1 MLMKR
6 FPPQTA
12 RIATLLL
19 SAMVIVPVVPAQLG
33 RPAATVDPTKE
44 ILGTWEGYMADPDG
58 SPHGPIKLEITADT
72 ITASN
77 PRGGQA
83 MGAGTYRI
91 SSSNERLTRID
102 GKGTSGQFQGKSYEG
117 IFAIEGKTLKWCSA
131 NDNPRSKRPTE
142 LKTNLQAG
150 QFLMV
155 LEKKQD

>member
-1 MLMKR
+1 MKR
-6 FPPQTA
+6 TSSQSTRNA
-12 RIATLLL
+12 AVLLCALVIA
-19 SAMVIVPVVPAQLG
+19 SVASAQLG
-33 RPAATVDPTKE
+33 RPALAVDPAKE

-77 PRGGQA
+77 PRGGQT
-83 MGAGTYRI
+83 MGSGTYRI
-91 SSSNERLTRID
+91 SSSNDRLKRID

-117 IFAIEGKTLKWCSA
+117 VFTIEGKTLKWCSA
-131 NDNPRSKRPTE
+131 NDNPRSTRPTE

>member
-1 MLMKR
+1 MKQS
-6 FPPQTA
+6 PAPTKVS
-12 RIATLLL
+12 ATVLLCAL
-19 SAMVIVPVVPAQLG
+19 VLASMAPAQLG
-33 RPAATVDPTKE
+33 RPAATVDPAKE

-83 MGAGTYRI
+83 MGSGTYRI
-91 SSSNERLTRID
+91 STSSGTMKRID

-142 LKTNLQAG
+142 MKTNLQAG

>member
-1 MLMKR
+1 MKLNR
-6 FPPQTA
+6 LRA
-12 RIATLLL
+12 LLL
-19 SAMVIVPVVPAQLG
+19 LPVLVLTSTALAQLG
-33 RPAATVDPTKE
+33 RPAATVDPAKE

-83 MGAGTYRI
+83 MGSGTYRI
-91 SSSNERLTRID
+91 SSASDRMKRID

-117 IFAIEGKTLKWCSA
+117 IFTIEGKTLKWCSA